1 MSRQQTNVRS
11 SARGAFPKV
20 RREHARETAEDYV
33 EAIERI
39 RLRIGACRVA
49 DLARLMQVSH
59 VTVVKIISRLMAA
72 DLVRKSPYGPIEL
85 TRAGASMARAARR
98 RHDDVV
104 GFLRAIGVPEP
115 HASLDAEGMEHHL
128 SPVTVAAMRRLLRMR
143 ARTRR

>member
-1 MSRQQTNVRS
+1 MTRRQTNIRS
-11 SARGAFPKV
+11 VARGAFQKV

-33 EAIERI
+33 EAVEQI
-39 RLRIGACRVA
+39 RLRLGACRVA

-59 VTVVKIISRLMAA
+59 VTVVKIISRLVAA
-72 DLVRKSPYGPIEL
+72 DLVRKTPYGPIEL
-85 TRAGASMARAARR
+85 TRTGSAMARAARL

-128 SPVTVAAMRRLLRMR
+128 SPVTVAAMRRFLRTG
-143 ARTRR
+143 ARNRR

>member
-1 MSRQQTNVRS
+1 MGRQQTTARS

-20 RREHARETAEDYV
+20 RREHAREAAEDYV
-33 EAIERI
+33 EAIEQI
-39 RLRIGACRVA
+39 RLRLGACRVA

-59 VTVVKIISRLMAA
+59 VTVVKTLCRLAA
-72 DLVRKSPYGPIEL
+72 EGLVRKTPYGPVEL
-85 TRAGASMARAARR
+85 TRSGASLARTARL

-128 SPVTVAAMRRLLRMR
+128 SSITVAAMRRFLR
-143 ARTRR
+143 ARGRTRT

>member
-1 MSRQQTNVRS
+1 MTRARTTVRKA
-11 SARGAFPKV
+11 ARGAFSKV
-20 RREHARETAEDYV
+20 RRDHARETAEDYV
-33 EAIERI
+33 EAIEQI

-59 VTVVKIISRLMAA
+59 VTVVKIVARLSAA

-85 TRAGASMARAARR
+85 TRSGASMARAARL

-104 GFLRAIGVPEP
+104 GFLRAIGVAEP

-128 SPVTVAAMRRLLRMR
+128 SPVTVAAMRRFLRTR
-143 ARTRR
+143 ARTRT